1 MEVMM
6 ADIVALGELLIDF
19 TPLKATDKVAF
30 ERNAGGAPAN
40 VLAAVTRLGRSS
52 RFVGCVGQDMFGTY
66 LKSFLETCNIDSQYL
81 KMTSE
86 YPTTL
91 AFVALKDDGDR
102 DFSFYRNPGAD
113 LMLSKEDIEAQI
125 FEDAS
130 IFHFG
135 SLSLTDEPV
144 RGATLK
150 SLELAKQKK
159 MIISYDP
166 NLRPPLWSSLDVAKT
181 TILSVMDQVD
191 ILKISEEEL
200 LFLTG
205 EQDIEKGS
213 KLLYEQYLIPLILV
227 TLGPNGCGV
236 RQADRFS
243 VIAGIK
249 VQAVD
254 TTGAGDSHLGAMLYH
269 IIEDGR
275 RPEDIEFDK
284 IKEFVRFANTMA
296 AYVTTQ
302 YGSAAIMPSY
312 AKVQEIYSLTEK
324 LN

>member
-1 MEVMM
+1 MEVNM

-19 TPLKATDKVAF
+19 TPLKGTDKVSF

-40 VLAAVTRLGRSS
+40 VLAAVTKLGRSS
-52 RFVGCVGQDMFGTY
+52 RFVGCVGEDMFGTY
-66 LKSFLETCNIDSQYL
+66 LKGFLESCNIDSQYL

-86 YPTTL
+86 TPTTL

-113 LMLSKEDIEAQI
+113 LMLAKEDIHEKI
-125 FEDAS
+125 FEGAKV
-130 IFHFG
+130 FHFG

-144 RGATLK
+144 KGATLK
-150 SLELAKQKK
+150 SLK
-159 MIISYDP
+159 MARDKDLIISYDP
-166 NLRPPLWSSLDVAKT
+166 NLRPPLWPSLDEAKN

-191 ILKISEEEL
+191 VLKISEEEL

-205 EQDIEKGS
+205 ENDIEKGS
-213 KLLYEQYLIPLILV
+213 KILYDQYNIALIIV
-227 TLGPNGCGV
+227 TLGPDGCGIRRASEFAILPGV
-236 RQADRFS
+236 
-243 VIAGIK
+243 K

-254 TTGAGDSHLGAMLYH
+254 TTGAGDSHLGAMLYQ

-275 RPEDIEFDK
+275 DLEQIEFDK
-284 IKEFVRFANTMA
+284 LQEYVKFANTMA

-302 YGSAAIMPSY
+302 YGSAAIMPTY
-312 AKVQEIYSLTEK
+312 EQVQQMLQD
-324 LN
+324 